1 MLITQ
6 AVESPTF
13 ANHESF
19 HLRYGW
25 LKKAYDQVGEDDRIF
40 TRDDATV
47 RLGVGKNM
55 VRAIKFWSMAS
66 KVVEARGPTQKA
78 AWMYSDIGHAIFGK
92 RGLDPYL
99 EMSDTVW
106 LLHWLLFAPPCR
118 IPVWWIIM
126 NEFTAT
132 NVKIEDLTEAVM
144 RRVTNIPRWK
154 TPNIK
159 SVKKDID
166 VFIHTYSTR
175 QDKLPLED
183 FLDCPFRQICL
194 IRQGSR
200 DSMRFVLGKKQGMSP
215 LIVAFAC
222 LDFIRR
228 SGIASKSVSVSRLAA
243 EAGSVG
249 NTFKLGEN
257 DLGEMLREACGMSK
271 SIRISNING
280 SPHLSFE
287 SPEKAAMDVLSQA
300 YGKKVVFPK
309 MPKTETLSQAYGRK
323 TTPPKRPKAPSKP
336 RSKKAAPPKRPKMK
350 VLSKPPGRKTRRP
363 KIKVLA
369 H

>member
-6 AVESPTF
+6 AVSSPTF

-25 LKKAYDQVGEDDRIF
+25 LKKVHDRVEKNTDVF
-40 TRDDATV
+40 VRDDATV
-47 RLGVGKNM
+47 GLGVGKNM
-55 VRAIKFWSMAS
+55 VRAIKFWSMAN

-78 AWMYSDIGHAIFGK
+78 TWGCSDIGHAVFCK
-92 RGLDPYL
+92 QGLDPYL
-99 EMSDTVW
+99 ERPDTIW

-132 NVKIEDLTEAVM
+132 NIKIEEMTEAVM
-144 RRVTNIPRWK
+144 TRVTNIPGWK
-154 TPNIK
+154 TPNEK
-159 SVKKDID
+159 SIKKDID

-175 QDKLPLED
+175 QDKLSIED
-183 FLDCPFRQICL
+183 FLDCPFRQMHM

-200 DSMRFVLGKKQGMSP
+200 DSIRFVLGKKQGMSP

-228 SGIASKSVSVSRLAA
+228 SGIASKSVSVGRLAA

-257 DLGEMLREACGMSK
+257 DLGGMLREACDMSK
-271 SIRISNING
+271 SIRITNING
-280 SPHLSFE
+280 SPHLAFQ
-287 SPEKAAMDVLSQA
+287 SPEKASMEILSQVYGKKVMLPKRPKVVALSQA
-300 YGKKVVFPK
+300 YGKK
-309 MPKTETLSQAYGRK
+309 
-323 TTPPKRPKAPSKP
+323 
-336 RSKKAAPPKRPKMK
+336 AASPKRPKMK
-350 VLSKPPGRKTRRP
+350 VP
-363 KIKVLA
+363 A